1 MKTPKKPTD
10 ESPDPV
16 VLENPA
22 PEADEASESVEVSDD
37 LPKNVWLHG
46 LWMLIIAMLLR
57 VVGALATLAAFM
69 QFLWMLFGKKRNE
82 GIKSFGEGMAAW
94 MSKAT
99 LFLAGTS
106 DEKPF
111 PWTPWK

>member
-1 MKTPKKPTD
+1 
-10 ESPDPV
+10 

-22 PEADEASESVEVSDD
+22 PEAGEAVDSVDD

-46 LWMLIIAMLLR
+46 LLMLIIAVLVR
-57 VVGALATLAAFM
+57 VVGALATLAAVI
-69 QFLWMLFGKKRNE
+69 QFFWMLFGKKRNE
-82 GIKSFGEGMAAW
+82 GIKTFGEGMAEW

>member
-1 MKTPKKPTD
+1 MKTPKQPTP
-10 ESPDPV
+10 ETPDPV

-22 PEADEASESVEVSDD
+22 PETEGVSVMGD

-46 LWMLIIAMLLR
+46 LMMLIIAILLR
-57 VVGALATLAAFM
+57 VAGALATLAAFI
-69 QFLWMLFGKKRNE
+69 QFLWMLISKRRNE
-82 GIKSFGEGMAAW
+82 GIKIFGEGLANWMAV
-94 MSKAT
+94 AT

-111 PWTPWK
+111 PWTAWK